1 MYFVPRDLCLY
12 MNLNPV
18 IHLLRSQGSLPLHEF
33 KLVIHVLRSQDLC
46 LYMNLNLVIHVLRS
60 QGSLPLHE
68 FKSCNTCTSFPGI
81 SAST

>member
-18 IHLLRSQGSLPLHEF
+18 IHVLRSQGSLPLHEF
-33 KLVIHVLRSQDLC
+33 KP
-46 LYMNLNLVIHVLRS
+46 VIHVLRS

-68 FKSCNTCTSFPGI
+68 FKPCNTCTSFSGI

>member
-1 MYFVPRDLCLY
+1 MYFALRDLCLY

-18 IHLLRSQGSLPLHEF
+18 IHLRSQGSEF
-33 KLVIHVLRSQDLC
+33 KLCNTDLC
-46 LYMNLNLVIHVLRS
+46 LYMNLNPVIHVLRS

-68 FKSCNTCTSFPGI
+68 FKPCNTCTSFSGI

>member
-18 IHLLRSQGSLPLHEF
+18 IHVLRSQGSLPLHEF
-33 KLVIHVLRSQDLC
+33 KPCNTCTSFSGICC
-46 LYMNLNLVIHVLRS
+46 LYMNLNPVIHVLRS

-68 FKSCNTCTSFPGI
+68 FKPCNTCTSF
-81 SAST
+81 S